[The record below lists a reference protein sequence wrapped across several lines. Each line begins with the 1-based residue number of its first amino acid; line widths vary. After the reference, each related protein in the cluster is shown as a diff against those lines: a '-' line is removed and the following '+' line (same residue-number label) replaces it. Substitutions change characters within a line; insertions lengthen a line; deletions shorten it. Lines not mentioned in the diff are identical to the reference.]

1 MKKILLFLTI
11 FSLMGIF
18 PVIGFAKPCPD
29 NPSVDCP
36 VTSIKDVMNILTSI
50 VNIMYTAFFIVAIA
64 FIILAAFS
72 YLTAQDDPEKI
83 KSATKQIMWAA
94 VAIAVALI
102 SVGFNQIVKS
112 FLG

>member
-1 MKKILLFLTI
+1 MKKILLFSTI
-11 FSLMGIF
+11 SLIIIF
-18 PVIGFAKPCPD
+18 PVIGFAKKCPD

-36 VTSIKDVMNILTSI
+36 VTSIQDVMNILRSI
-50 VNIMYTAFFIVAIA
+50 VNVMYTAFFIVAIA
-64 FIILAAFS
+64 FILLAAFN

-102 SVGFNQIVKS
+102 SVGFNKIVES
-112 FLG
+112 FLK

>member
-1 MKKILLFLTI
+1 M
-11 FSLMGIF
+11 SVF
-18 PVIGFAKPCPD
+18 PAVGFAAPCKD
-29 NPSVDCP
+29 NAGVNCP
-36 VTSIKDVMNILTSI
+36 VSSIADVMKILTSI

-64 FIILAAFS
+64 FILLAAFT

-83 KSATKQIMWAA
+83 KSATRQIMWAA